1 MKIADYKVQ
10 GGKMLRIKMNLEGKM
25 IKSIAILGDFFLHPE
40 STIEAIEGKIVG
52 CSVDVQILSS
62 KIQSVLDEHKA
73 VLIGA
78 TSVDIAKAIEKA
90 SLSK

>member
-1 MKIADYKVQ
+1 MKVADYKVQ

-25 IKSIAILGDFFLHPE
+25 IRSIIILGDFFLHPE
-40 STIEAIEGKIVG
+40 STIEAIEDGIVG

-62 KIQSVLDEHKA
+62 RIQSVLDEHKA

-90 SLSK
+90 SLTK